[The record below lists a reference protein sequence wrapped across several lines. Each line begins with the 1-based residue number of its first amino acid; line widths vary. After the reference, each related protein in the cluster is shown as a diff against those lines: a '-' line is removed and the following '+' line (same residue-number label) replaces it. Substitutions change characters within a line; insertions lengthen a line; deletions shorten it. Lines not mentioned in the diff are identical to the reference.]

1 MKLDGRLNVTMDFKR
16 TDQINLREPDYFS
29 ELQVI

>member
-16 TDQINLREPDYFS
+16 TDQINLRDLIIS
-29 ELQVI
+29 LNHR